1 MNLETLIWIFSQYT
15 LKKLEINLFEFDE
28 DIENEVFDILKKF
41 IIELEYFENLNIC
54 ILVINDFGNDIKK
67 EMIKYLKEEFSKFPW
82 KNYKV
87 INQINNK

>member
-1 MNLETLIWIFSQYT
+1 MNLESLIWVFSQYK

-41 IIELEYFENLNIC
+41 IKELEYFENLNIC

-67 EMIKYLKEEFSKFPW
+67 EMIKYLKRRIFKISLEKL
-82 KNYKV
+82 
-87 INQINNK
+87 